1 MEKATPEIK
10 APNKQIASCCPAKEP
25 DYSFRPAIWSSSI
38 MAISGMGDA
47 LLYAYLPIESQHL
60 GISALMVGTLLSIN
74 RFVRFFANRWIAYA
88 AKFWGLRNVFMIG
101 LVLASATT
109 FSYAGHPE
117 IWIWVIARIVWGF
130 SYAALRFST
139 FQYAANT
146 GRTLSAIGVGRSIQE
161 AGPVLA
167 YWIGPLIIK
176 GYGAPQAF
184 YGLAFTSLA
193 LLPISYL
200 LPDHRDSGQHLNP
213 FKFQVPQMTDLWVFL
228 SSFAVE
234 GVLIVGI
241 SQIVKLTF
249 IGTDQ
254 LLVASAL
261 YISGRRFL
269 NIVVSPLSG
278 YLSEQWG
285 FNKIFNLS
293 CLFIVAGLAFTII
306 EPNSGLLIAFL
317 GSAINL
323 SLLPVIAI
331 DLAPAQR
338 SFDALTKMSTSRDIG
353 AALGALL
360 GLYLLS
366 TLKPGI
372 VLGMLSFVLLFIW
385 FYLPTLKKFYE

>member
-1 MEKATPEIK
+1 MEKVTHDIK

-38 MAISGMGDA
+38 MAIAGMGDA
-47 LLYAYLPIESQHL
+47 LLYAYLPVESQQL
-60 GISALMVGTLLSIN
+60 GISALMVGTLLSVN

-88 AKFWGLRNVFMIG
+88 AKIWGLRNVFMIG
-101 LVLASATT
+101 VVLASGTT
-109 FSYAGHPE
+109 FAYAGNPE
-117 IWIWVIARIVWGF
+117 IWIWVMARVVWGF

-146 GRTLSAIGVGRSIQE
+146 GRMGSAIGIGRSIQE

-167 YWIGPLIIK
+167 YWLGPLIIK
-176 GYGAPQAF
+176 LYGPAHAF
-184 YGLAFTSLA
+184 SGLALASLA

-200 LPDHRDSGQHLNP
+200 LPDHRDTGQHLNP
-213 FKFQVPQMTDLWVFL
+213 LKFQAPRMTDLWVFI

-241 SQIVKLTF
+241 SQIIQLTF
-249 IGTDQ
+249 SGTDQ

-261 YISGRRFL
+261 YISSRRFL
-269 NIVVSPLSG
+269 NIVISPLSG
-278 YLSEQWG
+278 FLSEQWG
-285 FNKIFNLS
+285 ISKIFNLS
-293 CLFIVAGLAFTII
+293 CLFIVAGLAFII
-306 EPNSGLLIAFL
+306 MEPNSGLLIVFL

-323 SLLPVIAI
+323 TLLPVITI
-331 DLAPAQR
+331 DLVPAQR

-360 GLYLLS
+360 GLHLLS
-366 TLKPGI
+366 TLKPGM
-372 VLGMLSFVLLFIW
+372 VLGTLSFFLLFIW
-385 FYLPTLKKFYE
+385 FYLPKFKKFYE